1 MQKCSE
7 DQNFH
12 PVQFLSRKT
21 SQTEENYSSY
31 ELEVLAVITA
41 LKKWRIYLKGVKF
54 TIITDCNAFALT
66 MRKEDVPPR
75 VARWALFLQEFDY
88 QIVHRSGSQ
97 MRHVDALSRMYCLQM
112 EETLR
117 HRLLQAQ
124 LNDDWTK
131 AVRTI
136 LEKGHFEDFYISHG
150 ILCKDPSKELVVV
163 PCSMEEDIIRTV
175 HRQNHFAARKTQEL
189 VEKSYYIPQLGQKIV
204 RIVASCIECI
214 VANAKM
220 GKKEGFL
227 TPIPKDDQPLG
238 TYHLDHLGPLTA
250 TAKRYNHILS
260 VVDAFSKFVW
270 LYPTKDTGALAVID
284 RLGKQAAIFGNPRRI
299 ITDRGAAFTS
309 QVFKNYCSEQ
319 GIQHRCAEGK
329 RTGGAHPPNGNP
341 NIDETVF
348 EQSRSMV

>member
-1 MQKCSE
+1 NRKTVERFIGLTSYFRRFVSGYASLAKPLTDLLKKDSTFKIGKEQVASFQTLKNALTTSPVLRLYNPHGETEIHTDASKFGYGAIFMQKCSE

-97 MRHVDALSRMYCLQM
+97 MRHVDALS
-112 EETLR
+112 
-117 HRLLQAQ
+117 
-124 LNDDWTK
+124 
-131 AVRTI
+131 
-136 LEKGHFEDFYISHG
+136 
-150 ILCKDPSKELVVV
+150 
-163 PCSMEEDIIRTV
+163 
-175 HRQNHFAARKTQEL
+175 
-189 VEKSYYIPQLGQKIV
+189 
-204 RIVASCIECI
+204 
-214 VANAKM
+214 
-220 GKKEGFL
+220 
-227 TPIPKDDQPLG
+227 

-319 GIQHRCAEGK
+319 GIQHLCIATGVPRGNGQVERIH
-329 RTGGAHPPNGNP
+329 RTVIPILTKLSLNNP
-341 NIDETVF
+341 DQWYKNVDNV
-348 EQSRSMV
+348 Q